1 MKVAKWKNVRCK
13 KKATRKKKKNET
25 TAYVKAV
32 LIFICAV
39 GVSLVIFLL
48 GVQSS
53 IEKRSQKTI
62 VTNVSRQ
69 SEHVKSIL
77 DIHYGYLNG
86 IAKEIGKSDDLLSD
100 ANMEMLDA
108 LAEKTALERTAL
120 VEPDGTAHYD
130 NGVTKNVSARRYFKE
145 AIRGKETLS
154 DPLESSVDQ
163 ETRVVLGVPVWK
175 DEEVIGILCGS
186 YNVTSLSR
194 MLFNDFFE
202 DVGYTLITNGY
213 GEIIAYDGDSTYH
226 KITYGDNFFGFYDNQ
241 TMLGGS
247 SLGKVKKDFT
257 TGTDGLMIM
266 RNGNDR
272 SSDRYL
278 AYTSMGLN
286 DWMICYVIPVSK
298 AQKSYD
304 FIRWYELIFTVGFV
318 IMVCLLILYIF
329 HKTKARNMQLLRA
342 AETDALTNAYNKRS
356 TEEKINDVLQEHPQ
370 EPGTFVIMD
379 VDCFKYVNDR
389 YGHAVGDKVLQ
400 QFGQIIQAHFREG
413 DIIGRIGGDEF
424 VVFMRKTENKEGAVA
439 RIESLLRKM
448 ENLPFAEMNGENVTI
463 SVGISFAPEQG
474 TGYLDLYKNADI
486 ALYKTK
492 QSGRDGF
499 NVYQE
504 ETREEQ
510 K

>member
-1 MKVAKWKNVRCK
+1 M
-13 KKATRKKKKNET
+13 ATRKKKKNET

-86 IAKEIGKSDDLLSD
+86 IAKEIGKSDNLLSD

-186 YNVTSLSR
+186 YNV
-194 MLFNDFFE
+194 
-202 DVGYTLITNGY
+202 
-213 GEIIAYDGDSTYH
+213 H
-226 KITYGDNFFGFYDNQ
+226 
-241 TMLGGS
+241 
-247 SLGKVKKDFT
+247 
-257 TGTDGLMIM
+257 
-266 RNGNDR
+266 
-272 SSDRYL
+272 
-278 AYTSMGLN
+278 
-286 DWMICYVIPVSK
+286 
-298 AQKSYD
+298 
-304 FIRWYELIFTVGFV
+304 
-318 IMVCLLILYIF
+318 
-329 HKTKARNMQLLRA
+329 
-342 AETDALTNAYNKRS
+342 
-356 TEEKINDVLQEHPQ
+356 
-370 EPGTFVIMD
+370 
-379 VDCFKYVNDR
+379 
-389 YGHAVGDKVLQ
+389 
-400 QFGQIIQAHFREG
+400 
-413 DIIGRIGGDEF
+413 
-424 VVFMRKTENKEGAVA
+424 
-439 RIESLLRKM
+439 
-448 ENLPFAEMNGENVTI
+448 
-463 SVGISFAPEQG
+463 
-474 TGYLDLYKNADI
+474 
-486 ALYKTK
+486 
-492 QSGRDGF
+492 
-499 NVYQE
+499 
-504 ETREEQ
+504 
-510 K
+510 

>member
-1 MKVAKWKNVRCK
+1 M
-13 KKATRKKKKNET
+13 ATRKKKKNET

-32 LIFICAV
+32 LIFIWAV

-62 VTNVSRQ
+62 MTNVSRQ

-100 ANMEMLDA
+100 ANMEMLNA

-120 VEPDGTAHYD
+120 IEPDGTAHYD

-186 YNVTSLSR
+186 YNVTSLSH

-202 DVGYTLITNGY
+202 DVGYTLITTGN
-213 GEIIAYDGDSTYH
+213 GEIIAYDGDLTYH
-226 KITYGDNFFGFYDNQ
+226 KITYGDNFFRFYDDQ

-257 TGTDGLMIM
+257 TGTDGMMIM

-278 AYTSMGLN
+278 AYTGMGLN

-329 HKTKARNMQLLRA
+329 HKTKSRSMQLLHA

-379 VDCFKYVNDR
+379 VDRFKYVNDR

-400 QFGQIIQAHFREG
+400 QFGQILQAHFREG

-439 RIESLLRKM
+439 RIEDLLRKM

-463 SVGISFAPEQG
+463 SVGISFAPEHG

>member
-1 MKVAKWKNVRCK
+1 M
-13 KKATRKKKKNET
+13 ATRKKKKNET

-86 IAKEIGKSDDLLSD
+86 IAKEIGKSDNLLSD

-202 DVGYTLITNGY
+202 DVGYTLITTGY

-226 KITYGDNFFGFYDNQ
+226 KITYGDDFFGFYNNQ

-342 AETDALTNAYNKRS
+342 AETDAVFVLLHLAQKALVLARAGGEQLPLRQAAPVAVEREKLRVARKGALRS
-356 TEEKINDVLQEHPQ
+356 LEVDVPLAAAQAARHGVEFPVLA
-370 EPGTFVIMD
+370 G
-379 VDCFKYVNDR
+379 
-389 YGHAVGDKVLQ
+389 KVLTRLH
-400 QFGQIIQAHFREG
+400 AAG
-413 DIIGRIGGDEF
+413 DRVTVRVKIRNF
-424 VVFMRKTENKEGAVA
+424 VHNSPQNASSRYSMRVAAALCAV
-439 RIESLLRKM
+439 
-448 ENLPFAEMNGENVTI
+448 
-463 SVGISFAPEQG
+463 SV
-474 TGYLDLYKNADI
+474 
-486 ALYKTK
+486 
-492 QSGRDGF
+492 
-499 NVYQE
+499 
-504 ETREEQ
+504 
-510 K
+510 

>member
-1 MKVAKWKNVRCK
+1 M
-13 KKATRKKKKNET
+13 ATRKKKKNET

-86 IAKEIGKSDDLLSD
+86 IAKEIGKSDNLLSD

-257 TGTDGLMIM
+257 TGTD
-266 RNGNDR
+266 RW
-272 SSDRYL
+272 SD
-278 AYTSMGLN
+278 
-286 DWMICYVIPVSK
+286 D
-298 AQKSYD
+298 
-304 FIRWYELIFTVGFV
+304 
-318 IMVCLLILYIF
+318 
-329 HKTKARNMQLLRA
+329 
-342 AETDALTNAYNKRS
+342 NAKR
-356 TEEKINDVLQEHPQ
+356 K
-370 EPGTFVIMD
+370 
-379 VDCFKYVNDR
+379 
-389 YGHAVGDKVLQ
+389 
-400 QFGQIIQAHFREG
+400 
-413 DIIGRIGGDEF
+413 
-424 VVFMRKTENKEGAVA
+424 
-439 RIESLLRKM
+439 
-448 ENLPFAEMNGENVTI
+448 
-463 SVGISFAPEQG
+463 
-474 TGYLDLYKNADI
+474 
-486 ALYKTK
+486 
-492 QSGRDGF
+492 
-499 NVYQE
+499 
-504 ETREEQ
+504 
-510 K
+510 

>member
-1 MKVAKWKNVRCK
+1 M
-13 KKATRKKKKNET
+13 ATRKKKKNET

-86 IAKEIGKSDDLLSD
+86 IAKEIGKSDNLLSD

-108 LAEKTALERTAL
+108 LAEKTSLERTAL

-202 DVGYTLITNGY
+202 DVGYTLITTGY

-226 KITYGDNFFGFYDNQ
+226 KITYGDNFFGFYNNQ

-400 QFGQIIQAHFREG
+400 QFGQILQAHFREG

-424 VVFMRKTENKEGAVA
+424 VFLSTVSDSEKEFLKLQRDFEASLGTLKLPDGSEHPITVAMGYSVLTHNMPRSMDDMVREADAKMYEAKRRMKTEN
-439 RIESLLRKM
+439 
-448 ENLPFAEMNGENVTI
+448 
-463 SVGISFAPEQG
+463 
-474 TGYLDLYKNADI
+474 
-486 ALYKTK
+486 
-492 QSGRDGF
+492 
-499 NVYQE
+499 
-504 ETREEQ
+504 
-510 K
+510 